1 MDMTYKW
8 VLDGMVM
15 DPNEFAKLLID
26 AVPDKLKPYLLVL

>member
-1 MDMTYKW
+1 
-8 VLDGMVM
+8 M